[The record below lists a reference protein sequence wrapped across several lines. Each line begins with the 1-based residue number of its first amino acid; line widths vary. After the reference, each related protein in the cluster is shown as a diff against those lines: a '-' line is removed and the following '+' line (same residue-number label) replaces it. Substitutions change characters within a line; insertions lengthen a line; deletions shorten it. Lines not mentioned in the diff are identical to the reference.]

1 MKTIQVKRVYEQV
14 CEADGTRIL
23 VERLWPRGLT
33 RAKLQ
38 ADNWVKEVAP
48 SDGLRRWFAHDP
60 AKWPEFRRR
69 YFAELDQHPE
79 AIQVICTAVEAGPVT
94 LLYSAHDTEHNNA
107 VALREYLLTHA
118 AGRGCDLSPGEE
130 VAAVGC
136 C

>member
-33 RAKLQ
+33 RAQLQ
-38 ADNWVKEVAP
+38 ADDWVKEAAP
-48 SDGLRRWFAHDP
+48 SDALRRWFAHDP

-69 YFAELDQHPE
+69 YFAELDQHPAGIQ
-79 AIQVICTAVEAGPVT
+79 AICAAVEVRPVT
-94 LLYSAHDTEHNNA
+94 LLYSAHDTQHNNA
-107 VALREYLLTHA
+107 VALREYLLTHT
-118 AGRGCDLSPGEE
+118 AGPTCDLSSREE
-130 VAAVGC
+130 AAAVAC